1 MSVVTTSD
9 VGTISYNTG
18 VSDGRKPLLME
29 VNFRTY
35 QNGMHSHVDSAHTHQ
50 DTPAKSHTKAKQEG
64 VLERGKK
71 SKRKKKSQK
80 VNRCLKHTKEFS
92 LHFPQLF
99 INSTGIVNVFFQ
111 RKSGF

>member
-1 MSVVTTSD
+1 MVTTSD

-71 SKRKKKSQK
+71 SKRKKK
-80 VNRCLKHTKEFS
+80 NH
-92 LHFPQLF
+92 
-99 INSTGIVNVFFQ
+99 
-111 RKSGF
+111 RKSIDVLNTPKSFPYIFHNCL